1 MGKKKM
7 VKISAI
13 VADFESI
20 HLKSSDV
27 SYVHTIS
34 LIPVTMKTGKMSRYQ
49 LHVDKG
55 LVIKVTDVLQSKF
68 VKEYLEASQDT
79 SHVDNKHMRDADA
92 CRRYGIR
99 VRNMRFHD
107 AVKAMNQFV
116 SLNGGILMSHN
127 LPSDLQALVDTQ
139 NFVKGRRIVKN
150 KLVQFPNTGM
160 YDKNWCD
167 IKLVC
172 TMSLF
177 CNRCHKMTTEY
188 KKWSLENGRTVNKG
202 MNRLESFTQ
211 FVKRDP
217 TYKQSHSAVQDTID
231 LFTVLT
237 YAFKSDGP
245 ILDGFSYLNEPKWL
259 KAV

>member
-1 MGKKKM
+1 M

-13 VADFESI
+13 VADFESV
-20 HLKSSDV
+20 HLKSSNV

-34 LIPVTMKTGKMSRYQ
+34 LIPVTMTTGKMSRYQ
-49 LHVDKG
+49 LHTDKG

-68 VKEYLEASQDT
+68 VKEYLDATRDS
-79 SHVDNKHMRDADA
+79 SHVSAKHANDAVA
-92 CRRYGIR
+92 CTRYGIR
-99 VRNMRFHD
+99 MRSMRFHD
-107 AVKAMNQFV
+107 AIKAMNVFV
-116 SLNGGILMSHN
+116 VRNGGLLMSHN

-160 YDKNWCD
+160 YDRNWSD
-167 IKLVC
+167 VKLVC

-188 KKWSLENGRTVNKG
+188 KKWAIENGRTVNKG
-202 MNRLESFTQ
+202 LNRLESFSQ

-217 TYKQSHSAVQDTID
+217 SYKQSHSAVQDTVD
-231 LFTVLT
+231 LFTVLA
-237 YAFKSDGP
+237 YAFRCDGP
-245 ILDGFSYLNEPKWL
+245 ILDGYSYLNEPKWL
-259 KAV
+259 KVV

>member
-1 MGKKKM
+1 M

-27 SYVHTIS
+27 SSVHTVS
-34 LIPVTMKTGKMSRYQ
+34 LIPVTMHTGKMSQ
-49 LHVDKG
+49 NKLHTERG

-68 VKEYLEASQDT
+68 VKEYLEASRDT
-79 SHVDNKHMRDADA
+79 SHVDDKHASDAVM
-92 CRRYGIR
+92 CRAHGIR
-99 VRNMRFHD
+99 VRTMRFYD

-116 SLNGGILMSHN
+116 SDNGGILMSHN
-127 LPSDLQALVDTQ
+127 LPSDLQALIDTQ
-139 NFVKGRRIVKN
+139 NFVKGRRIIKN

-160 YDKNWCD
+160 YDKRWKD
-167 IKLVC
+167 VKLVC

-177 CNRCHKMTTEY
+177 CNRCHKMTAEY
-188 KKWSLENGRTVNKG
+188 KKWSTENGKNKG

-217 TYKQSHSAVQDTID
+217 AYRQSHAAVQDTID
-231 LFTVLT
+231 LFTVLV
-237 YAFKSDGP
+237 YAFKCDGP
-245 ILDGFSYLNEPKWL
+245 ILDGFSYLNEPKWIR
-259 KAV
+259 AV